1 MSNICKKTLRVA
13 GSIQD
18 SIVDGPGIRYTLFVQ
33 GCPHHCPGCHNP
45 ESWDFQ
51 GGTEREIDEI
61 FSEIQKNPL
70 VRGVTFSGGEPLSQ
84 AEPLS
89 ELARMLKESGYEIA
103 IYTGWIFEDLLQS
116 ASPEQLALLQCADVL
131 IDGPFLQDQRNLSLK
146 FRGSKNQR
154 ILNLP
159 QSLQAGK
166 GVWEKSP
173 RWI

>member
-84 AEPLS
+84 AGPLS

-103 IYTGWIFEDLLQS
+103 IYTGWVFEDLLQG

-166 GVWEKSP
+166 GVWEESP